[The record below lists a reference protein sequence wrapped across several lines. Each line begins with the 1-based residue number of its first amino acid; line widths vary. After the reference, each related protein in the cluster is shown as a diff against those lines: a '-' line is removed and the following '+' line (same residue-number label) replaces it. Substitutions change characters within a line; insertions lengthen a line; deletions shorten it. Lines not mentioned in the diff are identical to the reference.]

1 MSRTWQGIPDGRR
14 AACIFSWHRPCC
26 SLTTF
31 DPTMWYALDGE
42 KSDGREQVLP
52 QLQALLEFTENLER
66 RLSVDGVD
74 GIAGALGLY
83 RRLKS
88 TLDAVPDG
96 DIARKKAEVENVL
109 LWLEDVA
116 RGLEELK
123 RLKDAIRS

>member
-1 MSRTWQGIPDGRR
+1 
-14 AACIFSWHRPCC
+14 
-26 SLTTF
+26 
-31 DPTMWYALDGE
+31 MWYALDGE

-52 QLQALLEFTENLER
+52 RLRAFLEFTESLER
-66 RLSVDGVD
+66 RLSVEGVD

-96 DIARKKAEVENVL
+96 DIARMKAEVESVQR
-109 LWLEDVA
+109 WLEDIA

-123 RLKDAIRS
+123 RLKDAIRL